1 MDDLGELEGI
11 PYGVEGIQEQ
21 LRMACQRL
29 MEHFDTVQI
38 IATKKDTDNV
48 GTDAFWFGQGN
59 WYARYGSVK
68 EWAIEAESIMAERA
82 AEEDDELD

>member
-1 MDDLGELEGI
+1 MDNLDAV
-11 PYGVEGIQEQ
+11 PYGTEEIQEQ

-38 IATKKDTDNV
+38 IATKKDQEPLSA

-68 EWAIEAESIMAERA
+68 EWAIEAESIMACRA
-82 AEEDDELD
+82 EDDEEE